1 MPLLIS
7 QTISGNSAGLLHP
20 KENLGISASHGHL
33 SLNHHSRAEPGL
45 QKHHC
50 LAEGQGPKRAGSPEY
65 YCFHALYRWMP
76 GNLSIIPMA
85 S

>member
-33 SLNHHSRAEPGL
+33 SLNHRSRAEPDRTSE
-45 QKHHC
+45 
-50 LAEGQGPKRAGSPEY
+50 AP
-65 YCFHALYRWMP
+65 
-76 GNLSIIPMA
+76 LS